1 MPGGYG
7 TSGPWGTSGDSYV
20 TGSTPPGAAGNSSS
34 NNNNSS
40 NNYYSNPDKDY
51 DDSWESQPNNYVEP
65 YTPHTEIYGPK
76 QAGTNESYEWTHEYG
91 MSGPKI
97 NALIQDLSPQ
107 TLAFWGINANSQTI
121 PNELFQMILEGSIV
135 GSNEAMFNDIDPNE
149 PGIQLEPGV
158 GTWSDLEFGT
168 HPSLP
173 GGMSTYY
180 QLMNLPT
187 TVTYENTSSSGGG
200 GGGGGGGRGW
210 GGWSGSWGGPGGY
223 GTGIGGA
230 YSRRWNPH
238 MKNVNNFG
246 SDIAKLFAQKEA
258 NKYTRPTNHWMFTQ
272 MLQSMPGGGIT
283 EAI

>member
-65 YTPHTEIYGPK
+65 YTPPNKIYGSGQIPP
-76 QAGTNESYEWTHEYG
+76 GTNESYQWTHEYG

-135 GSNEAMFNDIDPNE
+135 GSNEAMFNDIDPNK

-173 GGMSTYY
+173 GGMNTYY
-180 QLMNLPT
+180 QFMNLPT
-187 TVTYENTSSSGGG
+187 TVPYENTSSSHGGG
-200 GGGGGGGRGW
+200 GGGGGW
-210 GGWSGSWGGPGGY
+210 GPGWSGSWGGPGGF
-223 GTGIGGA
+223 GSGMGGA

-238 MKNVNNFG
+238 MKNVNNYN
-246 SDIAKLFAQKEA
+246 SPIAEQLAYNRA
-258 NKYTRPTNHWMFTQ
+258 NRASPKNQWMFTQ

-283 EAI
+283 EVV